1 MKPKDIIEMAKSFK
15 KHWGTNNPYEIAEHL
30 GISIIHTKSLIKDFT
45 AHTIKTPGYPTIISI
60 NDKYTEKSK
69 KILCAHEL
77 GHALLHE
84 QCINHFAVTS
94 SNVMTNIEFEAN
106 LFAIALLTDDDI
118 NMKLS
123 IPLEKMNNYLLKTIM
138 DYNISS
144 SI

>member
-1 MKPKDIIEMAKSFK
+1 MKAQDIIEMARSVK
-15 KHWGTNNPYEIAEHL
+15 KNWKINDPYEIATRL
-30 GISIIHTKSLIKDFT
+30 GISVIHTNSCVKDFT
-45 AHTIKTPGYPTIISI
+45 AHTIKMPGYPTTISI
-60 NDKYTEKSK
+60 NNKYSEKAK

-84 QCINHFAVTS
+84 QCINYFATTS

-106 LFAIALLTDDDI
+106 LFAVALLADNDI

-138 DYNISS
+138 DYNISTN
-144 SI
+144 

>member
-1 MKPKDIIEMAKSFK
+1 MSSEPGVEIIDM
-15 KHWGTNNPYEIAEHL
+15 
-30 GISIIHTKSLIKDFT
+30 IINT
-45 AHTIKTPGYPTIISI
+45 ISI
-60 NDKYTEKSK
+60 NNKYSEKAK

-84 QCINHFAVTS
+84 QCINYFATTS

-106 LFAIALLTDDDI
+106 LFAVALLADNDI

-138 DYNISS
+138 DYNISTN
-144 SI
+144 

>member
-1 MKPKDIIEMAKSFK
+1 M
-15 KHWGTNNPYEIAEHL
+15 
-30 GISIIHTKSLIKDFT
+30 
-45 AHTIKTPGYPTIISI
+45 PGYPTTISI
-60 NDKYTEKSK
+60 NNKYSEKAK

-84 QCINHFAVTS
+84 QCINYFATTS

-106 LFAIALLTDDDI
+106 LFAVALLADKDI

-138 DYNISS
+138 DYNISTN
-144 SI
+144 